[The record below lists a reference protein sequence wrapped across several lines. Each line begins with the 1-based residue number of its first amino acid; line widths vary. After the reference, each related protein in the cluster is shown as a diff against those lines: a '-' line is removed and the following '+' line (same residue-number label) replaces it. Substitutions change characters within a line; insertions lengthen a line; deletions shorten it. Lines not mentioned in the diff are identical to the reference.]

1 MILKKINLLKKGFIV
16 FLLSV
21 FMFSIIS
28 HSVSATSLNSDIEE
42 INILTKKALEE
53 KEATGEASDI
63 TIEELNKQLQKIGV
77 NNNPYS
83 DFKNIEYS
91 DDFTFYGYGET
102 HDAGQGW
109 KYRVDRP
116 SSKDAKPHVHVE
128 KGKVKAVENVDGT
141 PSHGKT
147 LAGSGVP
154 KKIIDKVKSSKDYKK
169 GQADLAKLKQA
180 KAEIKKK
187 HLNLNNVKDL
197 AIAAGIIAGL
207 VGVAFFAPEAIP
219 FVIAAV

>member
-1 MILKKINLLKKGFIV
+1 M
-16 FLLSV
+16 
-21 FMFSIIS
+21 
-28 HSVSATSLNSDIEE
+28 
-42 INILTKKALEE
+42 
-53 KEATGEASDI
+53 
-63 TIEELNKQLQKIGV
+63 
-77 NNNPYS
+77 
-83 DFKNIEYS
+83 
-91 DDFTFYGYGET
+91 
-102 HDAGQGW
+102 
-109 KYRVDRP
+109 
-116 SSKDAKPHVHVE
+116 
-128 KGKVKAVENVDGT
+128 KAVENVDGT